1 MCRQRWLCFSCRS
14 LLIGTT
20 RQPISSLRL
29 YFSPTFVCWFRR
41 VPASSGTLAFSI
53 QLPDPGSVV
62 DFGEMVTRT
71 KQMMSGATSSSLECG
86 WDHRGDSWVRSRR
99 SGRWGRMRGG
109 MRFRG
114 NRQQHERSHLSQA
127 RAASLALAL
136 AWRAGR
142 GKRHES
148 RTCGGRGR
156 HGEGETGDSQGS
168 RKTFDSATG
177 SPPTQTRVCALSI

>member
-14 LLIGTT
+14 LLIGSI

-29 YFSPTFVCWFRR
+29 YFSPTFVCWFGT
-41 VPASSGTLAFSI
+41 VPASSGTLAFPI

-62 DFGEMVTRT
+62 DFGETVTRT
-71 KQMMSGATSSSLECG
+71 KQMMSGATSSSLWRG

-114 NRQQHERSHLSQA
+114 NRQQRERSHLSQA
-127 RAASLALAL
+127 GAASLALAL

-142 GKRHES
+142 DTRAGLV
-148 RTCGGRGR
+148 
-156 HGEGETGDSQGS
+156 GEGEARRGGDG
-168 RKTFDSATG
+168 
-177 SPPTQTRVCALSI
+177 